1 MHDSASEDTDFLSL
15 ALLLWAGSLGCVAPM
30 TACIECVPASTGR
43 TILKETKDCR
53 VDPTPDL
60 TLRFAHVWPGL
71 DLKGKPV
78 AVFGLGDSIGYGE
91 YFCDAMEELY
101 SSFKAS
107 GAKMVGHWP
116 ADGYQHED
124 SKVGM
129 LP

>member
-1 MHDSASEDTDFLSL
+1 MDVCCCDVVGA
-15 ALLLWAGSLGCVAPM
+15 
-30 TACIECVPASTGR
+30 
-43 TILKETKDCR
+43 
-53 VDPTPDL
+53 
-60 TLRFAHVWPGL
+60 GL

-101 SSFKAS
+101 STFKAT

-124 SKVGM
+124 SKVLFGLM
-129 LP
+129 LFQACFVTSCACTSATFLPMLRCCTQCKRMDAYDAV